1 MKYAYVVTWNGAVT
15 GREMKAIEYGA
26 EVQEYW
32 GKLAAEG
39 KCTEPEMF
47 FFPDGHGMWMV
58 KGDFQ
63 MLEELWFTET
73 SQTLLVK
80 GAWLLEDFGYEF
92 VRTGDSADQFL
103 AFFADVGKELALT

>member
-1 MKYAYVVTWNGAVT
+1 MRYAYVVTWNGAVH

-26 EVQEYW
+26 AVQEYW
-32 GKLAAEG
+32 GRLAAEG

-63 MLEELWFTET
+63 TLEQLWFEDEA
-73 SQTLLVK
+73 QHLLAK
-80 GAWLLEDFGYEF
+80 GTWLLEDFGYEF
-92 VRTGDSADQFL
+92 VRTGDAADQYL
-103 AFFADVGKELALT
+103 AFFADVGKEMALA